1 MSSSPVVKT
10 IVIGKTGNPGPQG
23 PSGNRGNTGPT
34 GSDGPT
40 GPIGVY
46 YTSSSVSQNILSLS
60 LSDETKITVN
70 AATLRGATYA
80 DKTFGLVK
88 GSNTGPS
95 SVIAQFGPLQDVD
108 GGTFDFKGICAYGS
122 LRASLTGPNN
132 EYISIDTIYWGK
144 DLPGNYDP
152 TTIANG
158 RVLYLGDPKTVYG
171 AGFTHIAITNENISR
186 GISGAFNFEITKFGT
201 GVDDTSYSL
210 NAGSRIVSVGPIK
223 RNALSGLT
231 GNIIVGGIGTTK
243 GVFLDTSAAGTFVLK
258 TPIGIQ
264 GITGKFN
271 KNEVAS
277 ITLLVESD
285 NVWRFPE
292 NVYFAPD
299 ENYLSCGKNII
310 GLMTYDGGESWLATV
325 SHRGH
330 GVDQADRQCIPGY
343 LFGSCCYTNSDGT
356 LECLDYTNQTVC
368 DLLFGNFNP
377 GRPCEESCV
386 SDVGICCG
394 GNGNCIEGVSVTL
407 CDKFGGQYWPG
418 VTCADYQGPLNHPI
432 GDLTQ
437 EEIKDQGRFCY
448 NPCDANDVSVCCR
461 DGQCLGNYT
470 RAQCELIL
478 GGKSLTAGSCEDA
491 DCCDYTT
498 IGGACCKCNVDADGL
513 PTSYDCLPD
522 LLPSECRAAGGFY
535 MGPGKQCNEVSCGCV
550 CRSGS
555 GSCVPRNCPT
565 GQIWSQ
571 AECSC
576 VPDQTPAGPGICC
589 KGGSCSATATS
600 KPECDAECG
609 HWLTGFNIDIINSNT
624 ATRRYNVDRTR
635 DCAICAGFR
644 PYLEYTD
651 INSCTPSASIVKD
664 SMSVPATC
672 CRPTLA
678 EIIPNVNA
686 CYDLFLNNLN
696 IPIPLSIRYSAGGP
710 SLPNEQIRTAI
721 FELATCPTL
730 TDNAAFT
737 ISKHADLIFQYLVDE
752 QKVTVAGNCPE
763 KCCVCDADGQGS
775 VSLRCFGKFSD
786 TGQLSLLT
794 VLCNNTNGCPVG
806 SVVNNDP
813 TEVLT
818 CTSGPNQT
826 GPGGGDG
833 GGNIPPTLTDCIS
846 GYCQTQKLVSCDCPT
861 NDLRS
866 LAVRNVKV
874 YINSTD
880 YSCVP
885 VACGDCVGY
894 EFCEVT

>member
-1 MSSSPVVKT
+1 MSSSPVAKT

-23 PSGNRGNTGPT
+23 PSGSPGSTGTT
-34 GSDGPT
+34 GSTGPT

-46 YTSSSVSQNILSLS
+46 YTSSSVSQNTLTLT
-60 LSDETKITVN
+60 LSDETTIMVN

-171 AGFTHIAITNENISR
+171 AGFTHIAITNENLSR
-186 GISGAFNFEITKFGT
+186 GVSGAFNFEITKFGT

-330 GVDQADRQCIPGY
+330 GVDQVNRQCIPGY

-418 VTCADYQGPLNHPI
+418 VTCADYQGTLNHPI

-513 PTSYDCLPD
+513 PTSYECLPD

-555 GSCVPRNCPT
+555 GSCVPRQCPT

-576 VPDQTPAGPGICC
+576 VADQTPAGPGICC
-589 KGGSCSATATS
+589 KNGICSATAFS

-609 HWLTGFNIDIINSNT
+609 HWLTGYDIDVINPLT
-624 ATRRYNVDRTR
+624 GTRRYQINPET
-635 DCAICAGFR
+635 DCVLCAGVR
-644 PYLEYTD
+644 PIVEIID
-651 INSCTPSASIVKD
+651 PGSCTPAISIARNA
-664 SMSVPATC
+664 MSNPATC
-672 CRPTLA
+672 CRPSIASAAVTLGA
-678 EIIPNVNA
+678 G
-686 CYDLFLNNLN
+686 CYDLFLNIIG
-696 IPIPLSIRYSAGGP
+696 IPIPLSSSYLVLSTYNNIRD
-710 SLPNEQIRTAI
+710 AI
-721 FELATCPTL
+721 LELHECPL
-730 TDNAAFT
+730 TQNAANVINKQGF
-737 ISKHADLIFQYLVDE
+737 LVFQKLRDE
-752 QKVTVAGNCPE
+752 GVLEIAGQCPE
-763 KCCVCDADGQGS
+763 RCCVCNDNGS
-775 VSLRCFGKFSD
+775 LICEPKFSGVG
-786 TGQLSLLT
+786 TAEEFFT
-794 VLCNNTNGCPVG
+794 VLCNESNGCPPG
-806 SVVNNDP
+806 TVVNDGIGDP
-813 TEVLT
+813 PSCQGGLGQIT
-818 CTSGPNQT
+818 
-826 GPGGGDG
+826 PGGGDG
-833 GGNIPPTLTDCIS
+833 GGNIPETPAQCIS
-846 GYCQTQKLVSCDCPT
+846 GYCENFYIGCDCPA
-861 NDLRS
+861 NALRS
-866 LAVRNVKV
+866 LAVRDVKV